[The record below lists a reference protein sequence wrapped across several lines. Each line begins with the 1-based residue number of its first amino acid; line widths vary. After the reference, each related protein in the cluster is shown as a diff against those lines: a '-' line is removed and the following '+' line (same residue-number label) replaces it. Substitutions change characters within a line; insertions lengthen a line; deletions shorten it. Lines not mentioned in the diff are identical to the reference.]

1 MMIRQARP
9 IGRRGGHRYRH
20 RKKKKDKNA
29 GVGERT
35 RALLLVYQKEHSIPS
50 GERRRLSTVVERTE
64 AHREGSSGSEDTG
77 PAERKNKHHSLSVG
91 WSGLTSVWP
100 ITALADH
107 PHCTRPTPSPPLE
120 FARTVGTRS
129 KFEMKVGDVN
139 GIAVGIRPDGKLKYQ
154 IVSC

>member
-1 MMIRQARP
+1 MVID
-9 IGRRGGHRYRH
+9 IVTE
-20 RKKKKDKNA
+20 RKKKTKTPVWERERGLFSWSIRKN
-29 GVGERT
+29 
-35 RALLLVYQKEHSIPS
+35 IPS
-50 GERRRLSTVVERTE
+50 PVVREEDCLRSLNGRKHTERVRRAQRIPGLQ
-64 AHREGSSGSEDTG
+64 REKKQAPQSE
-77 PAERKNKHHSLSVG
+77 SVG